1 MKKIV
6 INKSYD
12 KFCVSHEAFLRLREL
27 GQQDA
32 LKETDLGA
40 YWPAAATPREPSL
53 NQCGKLIPRDDL
65 KLAQVVE
72 ELGGAANGH
81 GAELRVVAIPDDV
94 PLRHREAGQ
103 RDPRRRRV
111 GAARGSSRTVVLR
124 SADRQS
130 ATVSG

>member
-12 KFCVSHEAFLRLREL
+12 KFSLSHDAFTRLREL

-40 YWPAAATPREPSL
+40 YWPEAATPREPSL
-53 NQCGKLIPRDDL
+53 NQCGLLIPRDDL

-72 ELGGAANGH
+72 ELGVAANGH
-81 GAELRVVAIPDDV
+81 GAELRVVSIPDDV
-94 PLRHREAGQ
+94 RWVISAVGGIEHVSEVHRIWA
-103 RDPRRRRV
+103 
-111 GAARGSSRTVVLR
+111 
-124 SADRQS
+124 
-130 ATVSG
+130 